1 MCVCFSF
8 KSCSATLSLT
18 VEVEEKPKFDVDK
31 AGLLARELRKSFNS
45 GRTTNYEWR
54 MSQLKSI
61 ERMLEEKENDIT
73 EALYKDLS
81 KPGLEAFVAE
91 VLDFFLCLITV
102 NK

>member
-18 VEVEEKPKFDVDK
+18 AEVEEKPKLDVDK
-31 AGLLARELRKSFNS
+31 AALLARELRKSFNS

-61 ERMLEEKENDIT
+61 EKMLEEKENDIT

-81 KPGLEAFVAE
+81 KPGIEAFVAE
-91 VLDFFLCLITV
+91 VLNLFLCLITI